1 MGDFW
6 WTKRLGKLDLK
17 FLKFGNLKNLTK
29 ISFLLTTVNLLIKT
43 FLNLRD

>member
-1 MGDFW
+1 MDQATW
-6 WTKRLGKLDLK
+6 SLGKLDLK
-17 FLKFGNLKNLTK
+17 FLKFGNFKNLAK